1 MKGRG
6 RLARVKIVGGAWR
19 GRSIQ
24 VPEGREVTRP
34 TMDRTRESMAS
45 MVLSAFG
52 LDLSE
57 VRVLDAFAGSGAIGF
72 ELLSRG
78 ALSCTFVDRD
88 ATALRCV
95 RSNSEA
101 LGARPPRVTATR
113 GDVLAL
119 ARRGRVPGGPF
130 SLVVLDPPYAVAAES
145 VSGLVRDLRAAGLLN
160 DGAVILYE
168 RSADAPD
175 LDVDGAELVSE
186 RGRGITAV
194 SLWRLGGSH
203 E

>member
-6 RLARVKIVGGAWR
+6 RLARVKIVGGTWR

-24 VPEGREVTRP
+24 VPEGRGVTRP

-52 LDLSE
+52 LDLSG

-78 ALSCTFVDRD
+78 ALACTFVDRD
-88 ATALRCV
+88 AAALRCV
-95 RSNSEA
+95 RSNAEA
-101 LGARPPRVTATR
+101 LGAKPPRVTVAR
-113 GDVLAL
+113 GDALAL

-145 VSGLVRDLRAAGLLN
+145 VSGLVRDLGAAGLLR